1 MPTLQDVATLAGVST
16 ATVSRTLNNPELVD
30 PDTQSKVAVAI
41 RNSGYTRNETARS
54 LASRSSRTIGLL
66 TDNFASN
73 YFAPMLDETISL
85 LREYGYYAIVE
96 ATGNQNNAKKDTDSQ
111 KRAWRSLID
120 RQVESIIVL
129 CAFMETHDLAQ
140 MLDEFPNSIVI
151 GPSLEND
158 PLRCITVD
166 HYIGGQV
173 AAKHLLEN
181 GHKDIA
187 MITGPT
193 HRHDS
198 RSRGQ
203 GFADELAKHGIQLTA
218 KHIFT
223 GDYTVPGGANAMRQ
237 VIESGNTFTAVFA
250 QNDDMA
256 LGVAKECHDSGIE
269 VPSDLS
275 VIGFDN
281 SFLASAMT
289 PPLTTISQ
297 PLPLMSRAA
306 AVLAL
311 NISSGRAHQAQLPQ
325 PQTHFLPEL
334 IERKSV
340 ADIRF

>member
-1 MPTLQDVATLAGVST
+1 MPTLQDVAILAGVST

-30 PDTQSKVAVAI
+30 PDTRSKVAVAI
-41 RNSGYTRNETARS
+41 KTSGYTRNETARS
-54 LASRSSRTIGLL
+54 LATRSSRTIGLL

-129 CAFMETHDLAQ
+129 CAFMENSDLAQ
-140 MLDEFPNSIVI
+140 MLKEFPNSIVI
-151 GPSLEND
+151 GPSMDND
-158 PLRCITVD
+158 PQRCITVD
-166 HYIGGQV
+166 HYIGGRV
-173 AAKHLLEN
+173 AARHLVEN
-181 GHKDIA
+181 GHRNIV
-187 MITGPT
+187 MVTGPT

-198 RSRGQ
+198 RHRGQ
-203 GFADELAKHGIQLTA
+203 GFIDELKEHGVELSTE
-218 KHIFT
+218 HIFT
-223 GDYTVPGGANAMRQ
+223 GDYTVAGGAAAMRKI
-237 VIESGNTFTAVFA
+237 IESGHNHSAVFA

-256 LGVAKECHDSGIE
+256 LGVANECYNAGIT
-269 VPSDLS
+269 VPRDIS

-281 SFLASAMT
+281 SFLSSAMS

-297 PLPLMSRAA
+297 PLELMSRSAA
-306 AVLAL
+306 ILAL
-311 NISSGRAHQAQLPQ
+311 NISNGRAHQSPLPQ
-325 PQTHFLPEL
+325 PQTHFLPAL

-340 ADIRF
+340 ADIRA